1 MIQRKHLAAIETRRN
16 LVLPLYESILGKDH
30 AFVAT
35 TLSWIGRSYHELGE
49 YDNAIKYATL
59 ALNIR
64 QTLLGRHQETARS
77 HYDLGVALSA
87 KKDSE
92 RYACYISRMC

>member
-1 MIQRKHLAAIETRRN
+1 MIQGKHLAAIETRRN
-16 LVLPLYESILGKDH
+16 VVVPLYESILGKDH

-35 TLSWIGRSYHELGE
+35 TLSWIGKSYH
-49 YDNAIKYATL
+49 ATL

-64 QTLLGRHQETARS
+64 QTLLGHHQETARS

-87 KKDSE
+87 KKDRE
-92 RYACYISRMC
+92 RYACYKKYPQ